1 MLFDKFLTCC
11 FSSSGLAK
19 SNGGLEISVDPEPCL
34 FSNRSLYGFG
44 WFFLLPY
51 KSFVPPWSL
60 YPPFYRDDKLLS
72 ISLISKGFS
81 ET

>member
-1 MLFDKFLTCC
+1 MLFDKFFTCC

-44 WFFLLPY
+44 
-51 KSFVPPWSL
+51 
-60 YPPFYRDDKLLS
+60 
-72 ISLISKGFS
+72 
-81 ET
+81 